1 MSEINLKYSKHFILT
16 SGRCGSNF
24 MANTINLSSQAVN
37 YGEVLGPWT
46 IPHKL
51 HHWAL
56 KNFGLS
62 YEGYLD
68 YVWSNGLFF
77 YAAQSYSAYSHL
89 KKKTPINFKRK
100 SKLATVGIK
109 DFYIHIKNNK
119 IEDYFICQE
128 QLNVVH
134 LRRDNLLKRVISS
147 MLMNKV
153 GVVSTQENANKNLKA
168 EINIQRLL
176 KYLDSDAELDRA
188 EKEFVRK
195 LEKRHPVYRVSYEQ
209 YFKDSES
216 LNKYN
221 KEIFEFIG
229 IDPIEEM
236 SGHKKIL
243 SNELKEVVGNY
254 DELER
259 AIKLTPHEEYL
270 YQNN

>member
-1 MSEINLKYSKHFILT
+1 
-16 SGRCGSNF
+16 
-24 MANTINLSSQAVN
+24 MANTINLSSKAVN

-46 IPHKL
+46 MPHKL

-56 KNFGLS
+56 KDFGLS

-68 YVWSNGLFF
+68 YLWSNSLFF
-77 YAAQSYSAYSHL
+77 YAAQTYSAYSHV

-100 SKLATVGIK
+100 SKLMTLGIK
-109 DFYIHIKNNK
+109 DFYTHIKKNQ
-119 IEDYFICQE
+119 IEDYFIGQE
-128 QLNVVH
+128 QLNVIH

-153 GVVSTQENANKNLKA
+153 GVVSTQGNANKNLKA
-168 EINIQRLL
+168 EINIQKLIG
-176 KYLDSDAELDRA
+176 YLDSDAELDRC
-188 EKEFVRK
+188 EKHFVRK
-195 LEKRHPVYRVSYEQ
+195 LEKRHPVYRVSYED
-209 YFKDSES
+209 YFRDLES
-216 LNKYN
+216 LNTYN

-229 IDPIEEM
+229 IEPIEKM

-259 AIKLTPHEEYL
+259 EIKLTPHEKFL
-270 YQNN
+270 YQTN

>member
-1 MSEINLKYSKHFILT
+1 MSETTLKYSKHFILT

-24 MANTINLSSQAVN
+24 MANTINLSPNAVN

-46 IPHKL
+46 MPYKL
-51 HHWAL
+51 HRWAL
-56 KNFGLS
+56 NNFGLS

-68 YVWSNGLFF
+68 YLWSNGLFF

-100 SKLATVGIK
+100 SGLMTLGIK
-109 DFYIHIKNNK
+109 DFYTHIKKNQ
-119 IEDYFICQE
+119 IEDYFIRQE
-128 QLNVVH
+128 QLNVIH

-153 GVVSTQENANKNLKA
+153 GVVSTKENANRNLKA
-168 EINIQRLL
+168 EINVQRLL
-176 KYLDSDAELDRA
+176 KYLDSDAELDRC
-188 EKEFVRK
+188 EKNFVSK
-195 LEKRHPVYRVSYEQ
+195 LEKRHPVYRVSYED

-216 LNKYN
+216 LNAYN

-229 IDPIEEM
+229 IDPIEKM

-259 AIKLTPHEEYL
+259 AIKLTPHEKFL